1 MMSGVI
7 EDDRKK
13 FKEHVKEMEQTVQT
27 LENNLKESNQNEKE
41 LMLSVQND
49 QIKYQG
55 ISNQL
60 KEALKENQQLINI
73 LQQKTNDQDTSR
85 TNSQVDLSSSCSTM
99 SIVHLQYKYEELLT
113 NHHGLLKLLDIK
125 SEEIKKV
132 HEENVRLKT
141 EIEQLRQNLLETE
154 ENLEN
159 LESKFYRMKEKKNE
173 KINKLKAHK
182 ETLQMVHNQLVNVL
196 DNQCM
201 EKDSVMSDEI
211 KNCRDSEKALL
222 LQEIRKN
229 NMLAYE
235 NFQLNQQ
242 VELLQ
247 SVLRAQKK
255 NAK

>member
-1 MMSGVI
+1 MSGVI

-113 NHHGLLKLLDIK
+113 NHHGL
-125 SEEIKKV
+125 
-132 HEENVRLKT
+132 
-141 EIEQLRQNLLETE
+141 
-154 ENLEN
+154 
-159 LESKFYRMKEKKNE
+159 MKEKKNE